1 MVSVP
6 IPHKSISLFEI
17 WFFFLLNVVS
27 HPCFPSVFPKFSLC
41 YYSDLSCVIEVDHY
55 GQFVR
60 KARTKTCKASTDPV
74 WDQVRGGKLDFQLL
88 RLAALHPPLLAL
100 REYDVTVSDKCDRL
114 AYLAGRGWVSGALYS
129 FSNDE
134 RNNRFTLCCWNNV
147 LCRLSVLKPS
157 KSHLMGLAGQKFKI
171 AARMVWLHPLSLGL

>member
-1 MVSVP
+1 MFNRMVYPSP
-6 IPHKSISLFEI
+6 TKAFHYSNKYD
-17 WFFFLLNVVS
+17 FFFLLNVVS
-27 HPCFPSVFPKFSLC
+27 HPCFPSFSLC

-129 FSNDE
+129 FLNDE
-134 RNNRFTLCCWNNV
+134 RNNRFTIC
-147 LCRLSVLKPS
+147 
-157 KSHLMGLAGQKFKI
+157 
-171 AARMVWLHPLSLGL
+171 AAETMSCADFQF

>member
-1 MVSVP
+1 MQSQTVYDVQLE
-6 IPHKSISLFEI
+6 ITVCSIGWCTHPPPKHFTI
-17 WFFFLLNVVS
+17 RTNMIFFLLNVVS
-27 HPCFPSVFPKFSLC
+27 HLCFPSVFPKFSLC

-134 RNNRFTLCCWNNV
+134 RNNRFTLCC
-147 LCRLSVLKPS
+147 
-157 KSHLMGLAGQKFKI
+157 
-171 AARMVWLHPLSLGL
+171 

>member
-1 MVSVP
+1 MFNRMVYPSP
-6 IPHKSISLFEI
+6 TKAFHYSNKYD
-17 WFFFLLNVVS
+17 FFFLLNVVS
-27 HPCFPSVFPKFSLC
+27 HPCFPSFSLC

-129 FSNDE
+129 F
-134 RNNRFTLCCWNNV
+134 
-147 LCRLSVLKPS
+147 
-157 KSHLMGLAGQKFKI
+157 FK
-171 AARMVWLHPLSLGL
+171 R